1 RLALEDE
8 LDLIADGSTAGRPIR
23 IGYHVVVAG
32 PPRSQAILAA
42 PQLLDDEEVR
52 QEQEDLALVLVLLIG
67 VGLVAAVSLA
77 GWAARGL
84 ARPVAA
90 LREAAAAVGRGTPLP
105 PFPPGAPREFEP
117 VIIAFERMAA
127 DVRSSQAALEEARGR
142 PRGGRTRSSRG
153 PSSHAR
159 RAATG
164 SPCGTPC
171 AISSP
176 AVPPTSRSVSSRSG
190 DGRSACRSLP
200 SGRRRRGAWWRSTT
214 RRRSPEPR

>member
-77 GWAARGL
+77 GLAARGL

-117 VIIAFERMAA
+117 VIIAFDRFAA
-127 DVRSSQAALEEARGR
+127 DLRSSQAALEEARR
-142 PRGGRTRSSRG
+142 RT
-153 PSSHAR
+153 AQVL
-159 RAATG
+159 ANVATG
-164 SPCGTPC
+164 VIAVDDGLRVTMANPRAGELIGTSLEPGSLLPQ
-171 AISSP
+171 AAAPEWHPVWS
-176 AVPPTSRSVSSRSG
+176 AVGEFLAAGRSG
-190 DGRSACRSLP
+190 GGER
-200 SGRRRRGAWWRSTT
+200 
-214 RRRSPEPR
+214 